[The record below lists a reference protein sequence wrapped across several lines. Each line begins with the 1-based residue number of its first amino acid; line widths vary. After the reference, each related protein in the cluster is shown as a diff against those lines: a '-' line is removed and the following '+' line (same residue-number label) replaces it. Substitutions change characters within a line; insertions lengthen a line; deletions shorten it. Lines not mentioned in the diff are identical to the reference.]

1 MYKQKAQQELQRVC
15 TKAVPDC
22 LPSTT
27 SIAEKRKCHHFHNY
41 YVLDLYDRLIGQA
54 SVSFANLV
62 QTGEHI
68 EDNHKTEKIE
78 DYQTP
83 FDQSFGGTSDSR
95 NKNLASRQ
103 NDRNETEV
111 HTISAPVSQYQHPY
125 ASPAPIYQL
134 IAPPPPPPTY
144 HMVYPPPP
152 PSPPPLS
159 VYHHQQQYP
168 TNCPDNNQQHNHKQR
183 NPQCNSSKVARNLT
197 PLPEPV
203 SQLYQKL
210 WNANLVTP
218 VQPKPMTDPLPK
230 KYDQNE

>member
-152 PSPPPLS
+152 PLPPPPSLFITIS
-159 VYHHQQQYP
+159 NNTRRTVPTTISNITTNKEILNATRVRLLETSLLYP
-168 TNCPDNNQQHNHKQR
+168 SQCLNYIRSFGMLTSLPQSNQ
-183 NPQCNSSKVARNLT
+183 NL
-197 PLPEPV
+197 
-203 SQLYQKL
+203 
-210 WNANLVTP
+210 
-218 VQPKPMTDPLPK
+218 
-230 KYDQNE
+230 